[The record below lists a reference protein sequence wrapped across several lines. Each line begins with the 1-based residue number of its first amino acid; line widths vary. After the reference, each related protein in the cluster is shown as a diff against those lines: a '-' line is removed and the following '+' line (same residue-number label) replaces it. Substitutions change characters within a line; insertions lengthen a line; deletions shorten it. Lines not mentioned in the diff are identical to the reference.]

1 MQANS
6 LSATWTTQQQF
17 WACIDGQGQILVTD
31 VSGSRVI
38 GVALDKYKQM
48 ETAANDAVTKA
59 EEYFKM
65 LEEHG
70 LITKPLTPEEQ
81 IAALT
86 QQVANPTELV
96 TKQMSAPKEAK
107 NEPEH
112 D

>member
-1 MQANS
+1 
-6 LSATWTTQQQF
+6 
-17 WACIDGQGQILVTD
+17 
-31 VSGSRVI
+31 
-38 GVALDKYKQM
+38 
-48 ETAANDAVTKA
+48 
-59 EEYFKM
+59 M

-86 QQVANPTELV
+86 QQVANLTELV